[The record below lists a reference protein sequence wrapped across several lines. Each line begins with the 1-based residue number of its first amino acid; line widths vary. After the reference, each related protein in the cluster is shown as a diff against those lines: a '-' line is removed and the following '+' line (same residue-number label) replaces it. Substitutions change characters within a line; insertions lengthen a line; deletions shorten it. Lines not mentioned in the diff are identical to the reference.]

1 MRWDLYVMILA
12 IWNCVSIPYDVSFE
26 VENTIYG
33 YFDNVTDLCFAADI
47 VFNFRTTFINI
58 KTGFEV
64 VESGKIVRNYI
75 QSGRFFVDLLAS
87 IPFDSLFSIIAPG
100 QGGMTFKL
108 FGLLKLVRLLRLGR
122 IIRYMKFK
130 QGFKIGIRIV
140 QLLFFLLML
149 VHWIGCIWYILV
161 KDEADGWIPP
171 KDLDKDGIRTGKTD
185 FYKSSKVSR
194 YFVVFYYAILTMV
207 GNELAPQ
214 NNLQTV
220 FSSLIII
227 TGAVVSAFIFG
238 NMAALMA
245 TMNKKSNHF
254 DEQLDLVN
262 ATMRSMKLPEE
273 MQDQVI
279 SFMRHV

>member
-1 MRWDLYVMILA
+1 M
-12 IWNCVSIPYDVSFE
+12 
-26 VENTIYG
+26 
-33 YFDNVTDLCFAADI
+33 
-47 VFNFRTTFINI
+47 
-58 KTGFEV
+58 
-64 VESGKIVRNYI
+64 
-75 QSGRFFVDLLAS
+75 
-87 IPFDSLFSIIAPG
+87 
-100 QGGMTFKL
+100 
-108 FGLLKLVRLLRLGR
+108 
-122 IIRYMKFK
+122 
-130 QGFKIGIRIV
+130 RIV

-149 VHWIGCIWYILV
+149 VHWIGCIWYFLV
-161 KDEADGWIPP
+161 KNKEDGWIPP
-171 KDLDKDGIRTGKTD
+171 KDLDRPGEGMEKTD
-185 FYKSSKVSR
+185 FYDSSKVSK

-214 NNLQTV
+214 NNIQTI
-220 FSSLIII
+220 FASLIII

-279 SFMRHV
+279 SFMHHVQNSPDLHQDLEDFFKILNEPLTKQILYHLHSPLIKKVVELNSCSSVEQAFFIINLKPVLFLPKDVILREGEKGDNIYFINKGVC